1 MTIRFNGKI
10 KGYIHGLGKIV
21 EDPLNEKNMTAAEKQ
36 RALAAARVKGQIAA
50 ARESQRLKKSV

>member
-36 RALAAARVKGQIAA
+36 RALAAARVKECVI
-50 ARESQRLKKSV
+50 